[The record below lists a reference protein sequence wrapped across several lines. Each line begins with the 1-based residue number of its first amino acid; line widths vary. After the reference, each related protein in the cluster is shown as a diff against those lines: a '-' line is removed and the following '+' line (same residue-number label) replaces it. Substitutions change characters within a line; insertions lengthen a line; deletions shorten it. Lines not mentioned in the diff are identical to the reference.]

1 VSESSSD
8 SAVVR
13 VLGIRHHGPGSARA
27 VSRALEQL
35 QPDCVLIEGPAELT
49 DVVALA
55 SSDDLQP
62 PVAGFVYLDDSPR
75 FAVFDP
81 FAIFSPEWI
90 AMQHGVRAKVP
101 VRFIDLPASHELVE
115 RSKAAEE
122 AQAALAEYLANPPE
136 PADELADT
144 APLDES
150 VLDDEIAPDD
160 GAEIADTDLADDA
173 LTPEP
178 EPSLAAR
185 VRRDPIGTLAEI
197 AGYNDGEAWWDDVVE
212 HQGVRDGADDSAVFE
227 MFAMLSEAM
236 RELRAEVDAAER
248 VEGTSEHRDYERN
261 ERREAA
267 MRTAIRTA
275 QKEGYARIA
284 VVCGAWHA
292 PALELLGAPPAT
304 ADAARLKG
312 LNKGKVTATWVPW
325 THRRL
330 GYASG
335 YGAGVVSPGW
345 YHHVFETSPHGPN
358 HVVTSWL
365 VGVARLL
372 REEGLDASPAS
383 VIESVRL
390 AKTLASMRGRPLAG
404 LPELDD
410 AILAVLA
417 QGSNTVFSLVQE
429 RMAIG
434 DRLGSVPESTP
445 MVPLARDLA
454 QLQKKFRLKVSA
466 VEEVIDLDLRKPNDL
481 VKSHLLHRLALL
493 DIDWGVQQERT
504 GRTTGTFHELWAMSW
519 RPELAVAIVEASLH
533 GTTIE
538 AASTALTIERSK
550 IAKLDGLTGQIENV
564 LLADLPLAI
573 DGVLSALRTQVAIVT
588 DIGALMDAIGPLAR
602 VARYGD
608 VRRTDATAV
617 RSVLDGLLVRICA
630 GLGGACASLDDDAAQ
645 VFLRRINDVHAAV
658 GLVDDEDNRVAWAG
672 TLERLAAQDSV
683 HGLLSGRVVRI
694 LADSGVFT
702 RDQTATALSLA
713 LSRGA
718 APDRSAWWV
727 EGFLSGNALLL
738 LHDRTLLGMIDEWVT
753 SVDVL
758 VFDDLIP
765 LLRRTFAT
773 LNAMERRMIGN
784 AVVQQ
789 ASGAGSIDS
798 DPVALHTERAA
809 LVVPRFLQ
817 LIGAG
822 MGVGLGVSHD

>member
-1 VSESSSD
+1 M
-8 SAVVR
+8 
-13 VLGIRHHGPGSARA
+13 P
-27 VSRALEQL
+27 
-35 QPDCVLIEGPAELT
+35 
-49 DVVALA
+49 
-55 SSDDLQP
+55 
-62 PVAGFVYLDDSPR
+62 
-75 FAVFDP
+75 
-81 FAIFSPEWI
+81 
-90 AMQHGVRAKVP
+90 
-101 VRFIDLPASHELVE
+101 
-115 RSKAAEE
+115 
-122 AQAALAEYLANPPE
+122 
-136 PADELADT
+136 
-144 APLDES
+144 
-150 VLDDEIAPDD
+150 
-160 GAEIADTDLADDA
+160 
-173 LTPEP
+173 
-178 EPSLAAR
+178 
-185 VRRDPIGTLAEI
+185 
-197 AGYNDGEAWWDDVVE
+197 
-212 HQGVRDGADDSAVFE
+212 
-227 MFAMLSEAM
+227 
-236 RELRAEVDAAER
+236 
-248 VEGTSEHRDYERN
+248 
-261 ERREAA
+261 
-267 MRTAIRTA
+267 
-275 QKEGYARIA
+275 RIA

-292 PALELLGAPPAT
+292 PALELDSAPSAT
-304 ADAARLKG
+304 ADSARLKG

-345 YHHVFETSPHGPN
+345 YHHVFETSPRGPN

-410 AILAVLA
+410 AILGVLA
-417 QGSNTVFSLVQE
+417 QGSNAVFSLVQE

-454 QLQKKFRLKVSA
+454 QLQKKLRLKVSP
-466 VEEVIDLDLRKPNDL
+466 VEEVVDLDLRKPNDL
-481 VKSHLLHRLALL
+481 TKSHLLHRLALL

-550 IAKLDGLTGQIENV
+550 TAKLDGLTSQIENV

-573 DGVLSALRTQVAIVT
+573 DGVLAALRTQVAIVT

-608 VRRTDATAV
+608 VRRTDSAAV

-658 GLVDDEDNRVAWAG
+658 GLVDDPDNRVAWAG

-694 LADSGVFT
+694 LADSGGFT

-738 LHDRTLLGMIDEWVT
+738 LHDRTLLAMIDEWVT

-789 ASGAGSIDS
+789 TSGASSIDRE
-798 DPVALHTERAA
+798 PAALHAQRAA
-809 LVVPRFLQ
+809 MVVPRFLQ
-817 LIGAG
+817 LIGAPG
-822 MGVGLGVSHD
+822 AVHSSGGGGANG